1 MTKNDTEPKAAA
13 LTYTGKH
20 TPIVSALGVNEQA
33 EEILRLAREHE
44 VPVYQDEDLV
54 HILNQLNTGQEVPSD
69 LYEWVARILAFS
81 FFLRDRVPEGF
92 SPSATKSAY
101 QRVRDAYGKPD
112 MG

>member
-1 MTKNDTEPKAAA
+1 MTDKDQEPKAAA
-13 LTYTGKH
+13 LTYTGKR

-33 EEILRLAREHE
+33 EEILKLAREND

-54 HILNQLNTGQEVPSD
+54 HILNQLNTGQEIPPD
-69 LYEWVARILAFS
+69 LYDWVARILAFS

-112 MG
+112 LG